1 MMMQALISMKPLFL
15 AIAFAVLLCCCESG
29 KRQENSG
36 SQVKVD
42 NPDRKND
49 KDTIIVKRL
58 TSLRFSLFWPAF
70 RRAVME
76 QDTATILQ
84 LTHFPFETR
93 GESDDDPVVRYEQAD
108 FLRLYPLLL
117 SQPTGLSPESEET
130 ELDLVRTTM
139 KSDSLRPTED
149 FARLGALEFRKMDEH
164 WKFAFAYLT
173 DETIEKMKKK

>member
-1 MMMQALISMKPLFL
+1 MKHLFL
-15 AIAFAVLLCCCESG
+15 AAILCGLLCSCESG
-29 KRQENSG
+29 KRQENKNT
-36 SQVKVD
+36 QVKAE
-42 NPDRKND
+42 NPDRKNS

-58 TSLRFSLFWPAF
+58 TTLRFSLFWPAF

-76 QDTATILQ
+76 KDTVRILQ

-93 GESDDDPVVRYEQAD
+93 GESDDDPVVRYSQAD

-117 SQPTGLSPESEET
+117 GQPTGLSLDGKET
-130 ELDLVRTTM
+130 ELDLLRTTL

-149 FARLGALEFRKMDEH
+149 QARLGALEFRKIEDE

-173 DETIEKMKKK
+173 DETIEKMKKR

>member
-1 MMMQALISMKPLFL
+1 MKYLLL
-15 AIAFAVLLCCCESG
+15 AITLASLLCCCESG
-29 KRQENSG
+29 KRQDNTNA
-36 SQVKVD
+36 QVKVD
-42 NPDRKND
+42 NPDRKSS

-58 TSLRFSLFWPAF
+58 TTLRFSLFWPAF

-76 QDTATILQ
+76 QDTATILR

-108 FLRLYPLLL
+108 FLRLYPLLF
-117 SQPTGLSPESEET
+117 SQPTGLNSEGEET
-130 ELDLVRTTM
+130 ELDLVRTTA

-149 FARLGALEFRKMDEH
+149 FARLGALEFRKIDEH